1 VGFEESS
8 EFGFGEG
15 TTEFL
20 CAIVDLGSEVGAEYR
35 SGRLAGGGRK
45 RLADGLQIS
54 FE

>member
-8 EFGFGEG
+8 ELGFGEG

-20 CAIVDLGSEVGAEYR
+20 CAIVDLGSEVGAEFVPDVF
-35 SGRLAGGGRK
+35 AGGGRK